1 MIDPPE
7 FTREMSAAEACERL
21 RRAGWMGVGRGD
33 WSWVHG
39 HADSPWAV
47 RVTPFDPAYALFA
60 QACLDGPDNRW
71 LPKVKAVVPLRR
83 NGYATVIERL
93 WAAPEPCAAAFC
105 AALGLPNHSGY
116 EIQQDTGSFDP
127 ADPDLK
133 ALREMILALM
143 SLGQAR
149 YALWGGSDIRAGQV
163 LADAQGQLK
172 LVDPVF
178 LRGPAMVEAIDAGR
192 PDRLSDFSR
201 AQLEDFLTIPAFT
214 PGSDTQSLREK
225 LARLVLPER
234 GA

>member
-1 MIDPPE
+1 MSDPPE

-21 RRAGWMGVGRGD
+21 IGAGWMEIGRGD
-33 WSWVHG
+33 WSWVYG

-60 QACLDGPDNRW
+60 QACLDGPGNRW
-71 LPKVKAVVPLRR
+71 LPKVKMVVPLRR
-83 NGYATVIERL
+83 DGYATFIERL
-93 WAAPEPCAAAFC
+93 WAAPEPFAAAFC

-116 EIQQDTGSFDP
+116 EIQQDTGPFDP
-127 ADPDLK
+127 ADPDLM
-133 ALREMILALM
+133 ALREKILALM
-143 SLGQAR
+143 RQGQAR

-163 LADAQGQLK
+163 LVDAQGQLK

-178 LRGPAMVEAIDAGR
+178 LRGPAMVEAIDGGS

-214 PGSDTQSLREK
+214 PGPETEALRK
-225 LARLVLPER
+225 KVAQMFSAR
-234 GA
+234 

>member
-1 MIDPPE
+1 
-7 FTREMSAAEACERL
+7 MSAAEACERL
-21 RRAGWMGVGRGD
+21 LGAGWMEIGRGD
-33 WSWVHG
+33 WSWVYG

-60 QACLDGPDNRW
+60 QACLDGPGNRW
-71 LPKVKAVVPLRR
+71 LPKVKTVVPLRR
-83 NGYATVIERL
+83 DGYATVIERL
-93 WAAPEPCAAAFC
+93 WVAPEPFAAAFC

-116 EIQQDTGSFDP
+116 EIPQDTGPFDP
-127 ADPDLK
+127 FDPDLM
-133 ALREMILALM
+133 ALREKILALM
-143 SLGQAR
+143 GLGQAR

-178 LRGPAMVEAIDAGR
+178 LRGPARGEDIDAGR

-225 LARLVLPER
+225 LARLVLPDR
-234 GA
+234 GV